1 MIHQRSQL
9 DKKLDELQSRVTLQ
23 ELELESKIEHR
34 VRETIEFTAITWFIA
49 VWSVTPVILLTR

>member
-23 ELELESKIEHR
+23 ELELESKIEDR
-34 VRETIEFTAITWFIA
+34 VRETIEFIAITWLIA
-49 VWSVTPVILLTR
+49 VWSVTLVILLTR